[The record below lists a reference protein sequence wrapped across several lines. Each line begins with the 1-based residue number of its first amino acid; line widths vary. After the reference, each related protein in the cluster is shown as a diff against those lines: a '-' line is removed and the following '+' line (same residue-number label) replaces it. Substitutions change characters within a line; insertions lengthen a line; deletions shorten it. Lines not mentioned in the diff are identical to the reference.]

1 MDLLSGNLDIV
12 EIGKIFLKMGV
23 SDFKSDCVQF
33 LSFICQNAYKFSVF
47 GVIIKLNINIHVKC
61 I

>member
-12 EIGKIFLKMGV
+12 EIGKKNFKMGV

-33 LSFICQNAYKFSVF
+33 LSFILRLS
-47 GVIIKLNINIHVKC
+47 KC
-61 I
+61 L